1 MALDVRTLSSALQ
14 SHALASG
21 WFQAVNGQEPKSPPP
36 TDGLTAAVWP
46 QQLRPAVGGSGL
58 VSTSVRLAFTVRLYM
73 GINNEPGDAI
83 DPYMLDAC
91 DALMGAYSG
100 DFTLD
105 GQVMEIDLLGTYGDP
120 LGLTAGYQRMESG
133 TEFRVIDI
141 TVPLIVSD
149 LWDQEA

>member
-1 MALDVRTLSSALQ
+1 MALNVRTLSDALQ

-21 WFQAVNGQEPKSPPP
+21 WFDAVNGQEPKSPPSQ
-36 TDGLTAAVWP
+36 GLSCAVWP
-46 QQLRPAVGGSGL
+46 QRLRPATGGSGL
-58 VSTSVRLAFTVRLYM
+58 ASTSVRLAFTVRLYM
-73 GINNEPGDAI
+73 GITHEPGDEI

-91 DALMGAYSG
+91 DDLMGAYSG

-105 GQVMEIDLLGTYGDP
+105 GAVMEIDLLGTYGDP
-120 LGLTAGYQRMESG
+120 LGLEAGYQRIESG
-133 TEFRVIDI
+133 TEYRVIDI